1 MSFLLLLAPANWARF
16 HPVHRQRAAMQ
27 PCGSSAIKQAGAD
40 FSFVKNERKRDLSL
54 FTTAVARVIYSLVSW
69 GTDSLVPGRPVGNM
83 GEAHL
88 RGSQGGME
96 PCVRSWRGRLG
107 PGLIVV
113 LLCGCT
119 AGREFSPGWM
129 DEVDSSI
136 LPQEKPGWFEQ
147 IDSSILSEGKLG
159 WMDEVDASIFGNQN
173 NRPQEKSEKPVHSGA
188 AIQTLRAE
196 KPVDPPPEK
205 NTEKPLARPPATVG
219 TEPPLEP
226 PAFPVSIPLVPEW
239 NRSTESEIVPEI
251 DEDPTQNR
259 SAPSLQ
265 DPANAGAPGG
275 FAGFGGF
282 GGSGGGMGKP
292 GYAATWFPSQSV
304 AGQSVAGQD
313 AQLGFLRQNMSVGMP
328 IWRSGGDTLL
338 INFGVRNSLFST
350 DAILPTTMRLFP
362 ENLWSINNG
371 LSYIHQFG
379 NGWMGMLMTGFGSSS
394 DKPFHSL
401 DEMNASVGAFLRMPS
416 WRQGDAWM
424 LGLMYSPAGNLN
436 FPIPLASYSWNY
448 SERFQMNVGVPLAL
462 TWRPTDDWT
471 FNLSYVPLTNVN
483 ARITKKATEKWT
495 VYTGY
500 ENITESYFLADRQ
513 DVKDR
518 FFAFE
523 QRLVGGVQW
532 DLWRHLTLDLNTGY
546 SFGRYFG
553 EGANQ
558 GATLHDIVNVGA
570 SVFIGMNLHAKF

>member
-1 MSFLLLLAPANWARF
+1 
-16 HPVHRQRAAMQ
+16 
-27 PCGSSAIKQAGAD
+27 
-40 FSFVKNERKRDLSL
+40 
-54 FTTAVARVIYSLVSW
+54 
-69 GTDSLVPGRPVGNM
+69 
-83 GEAHL
+83 
-88 RGSQGGME
+88 
-96 PCVRSWRGRLG
+96 
-107 PGLIVV
+107 
-113 LLCGCT
+113 
-119 AGREFSPGWM
+119 M

-136 LPQEKPGWFEQ
+136 LPQEKPGWLEQ
-147 IDSSILSEGKLG
+147 VNSSIFPQGKLG
-159 WMDEVDASIFGNQN
+159 WVDEVDSSIF
-173 NRPQEKSEKPVHSGA
+173 PQEKSEKPVHSGA

-196 KPVDPPPEK
+196 KPVNPPPEK
-205 NTEKPLARPPATVG
+205 IPEKPLARPPVPAG
-219 TEPPLEP
+219 AEPPLEP
-226 PAFPVSIPLVPEW
+226 PPFPGTIPLAPEL
-239 NRSTESEIVPEI
+239 NRPSEMEIATEI
-251 DEDPTQNR
+251 DEDPTQNH

-265 DPANAGAPGG
+265 DPANAGGPGG

-282 GGSGGGMGKP
+282 GGSGGGMGSP
-292 GYAATWFPSQSV
+292 GYAATWFPAQP
-304 AGQSVAGQD
+304 VAGQD

-328 IWRSGGDTLL
+328 IWRSGGDVLL
-338 INFGVRNSLFST
+338 VNFGVRNSLFST
-350 DAILPTTMRLFP
+350 DAILPTTKRLFP
-362 ENLWSINNG
+362 ENLWSINTG

-401 DEMNASVGAFLRMPS
+401 DEMNASVGAFLRMPA

-436 FPIPLASYSWNY
+436 FPLPLASYSWNY
-448 SERFQMNVGVPLAL
+448 SERFQMNIGLPLAL

-483 ARITKKATEKWT
+483 ARLTKKATEKLT

-500 ENITESYFLADRQ
+500 ENITETYFLADRQ
-513 DVKDR
+513 EVNDR
-518 FFAFE
+518 FFGFE
-523 QRLVGGVQW
+523 QRLITGVQW

-570 SVFIGMNLHAKF
+570 SVFLGMNLRAKF